1 MPLHLLLYTYY
12 ICLRQLV
19 LLDSLQLRA
28 FPGKA
33 DKKGNAN
40 HHIYRQMF
48 QLDDVFRWKKNGQVK
63 YMYKTNHNGSNN
75 TSDIKNDK
83 IIE

>member
-1 MPLHLLLYTYY
+1 
-12 ICLRQLV
+12 
-19 LLDSLQLRA
+19 
-28 FPGKA
+28 
-33 DKKGNAN
+33 
-40 HHIYRQMF
+40 MF